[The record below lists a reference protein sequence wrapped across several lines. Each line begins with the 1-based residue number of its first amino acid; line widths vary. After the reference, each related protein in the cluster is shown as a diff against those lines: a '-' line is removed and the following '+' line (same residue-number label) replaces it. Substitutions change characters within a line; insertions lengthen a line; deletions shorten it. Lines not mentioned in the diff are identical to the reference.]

1 MEIKPKEFFAIEEED
16 GRYRFVSLYK
26 ECRGT
31 WFEDMCLAEEQGRDH
46 TRIIKMLHGGE
57 K

>member
-31 WFEDMCLAEEQGRDH
+31 WFEDMCLAEEQGREH
-46 TRIIKMLHGGE
+46 TRIVKMIHNLA
-57 K
+57 